1 MEVLPGQ
8 GEEIFSLHAGYHAS
22 TITFSLKRRNDMAF
36 KDVIHYLED
45 HKNEHLQQ
53 LFAFL
58 RIPSISTQPDHKE
71 DILAAVNFLTAELQ
85 NLGLHPEVITT
96 QGHPLIYAQSRQR
109 AELPTLLFYGHYD
122 VQPVDPLELWDSP
135 PFEPRIEDGWIYA
148 RGASDDKGQM
158 YSHIKALEG
167 FFRTG
172 TELPVN
178 IKCIFEGEE
187 ESGGRSIYTYTRE
200 NPAKLAC
207 DMVVVSDTHLY
218 DEQTPAICTSLR
230 GLCYLEMKVT
240 GPAIDLHSGIFGGA
254 VRNPADALCRIIARL
269 KDEDGR
275 ILIPGFYDAVIS
287 ASEDVRQEITQL
299 NHSDDRVKEETGV
312 SAVFGESG
320 YSSLERMWIRP
331 TCDVN
336 GIWSGYT
343 GQGAK
348 TVIPAVATA
357 KVSMRLV
364 PNQDPATVKAAFIAY
379 VTDICPTGVRVE
391 FEDFGGAKPVLLPRD
406 SALIRAGKTAIEKGF
421 GKKAI
426 FMGDG
431 GSIPIVGT
439 FQESLQVPVLLLG
452 YGLPIDN
459 IHSPNERFKL
469 SHYYQGIQTTALLL
483 NEIAALKGTTEKP

>member
-1 MEVLPGQ
+1 
-8 GEEIFSLHAGYHAS
+8 
-22 TITFSLKRRNDMAF
+22 
-36 KDVIHYLED
+36 
-45 HKNEHLQQ
+45 
-53 LFAFL
+53 
-58 RIPSISTQPDHKE
+58 
-71 DILAAVNFLTAELQ
+71 
-85 NLGLHPEVITT
+85 
-96 QGHPLIYAQSRQR
+96 
-109 AELPTLLFYGHYD
+109 
-122 VQPVDPLELWDSP
+122 
-135 PFEPRIEDGWIYA
+135 
-148 RGASDDKGQM
+148 
-158 YSHIKALEG
+158 
-167 FFRTG
+167 
-172 TELPVN
+172 
-178 IKCIFEGEE
+178 
-187 ESGGRSIYTYTRE
+187 
-200 NPAKLAC
+200 
-207 DMVVVSDTHLY
+207 
-218 DEQTPAICTSLR
+218 
-230 GLCYLEMKVT
+230 
-240 GPAIDLHSGIFGGA
+240 

-379 VTDICPTGVRVE
+379 VTDICPTGVLVE

-469 SHYYQGIQTTALLL
+469 SHYYQGIQTTALLM
-483 NEIAALKGTTEKP
+483 NEIAALKGTPEKP